1 MSLAPWLDGEL
12 GYRSFGT
19 PGAPRAVFVLRTGDV
34 ATTDPDARVTSGFD
48 VRIVAVGLDAPE
60 LEDPPVFGGQT
71 PAGLTVEA
79 LQALLERE
87 APGATVG
94 LVGERSAGAIALYL
108 AAAMGEVVDR
118 VAIVGVQS
126 PSDPLSRDLRTPLLD
141 ELAAEVL
148 VVVGGD
154 GPAGHGDAHWY
165 VDRLRSGTAEI
176 VHPDEIGSVN
186 GEVTLTSVWA
196 RVLAHVAPGAERR

>member
-19 PGAPRAVFVLRTGDV
+19 PGAPRAVFVLRTGDI

-79 LQALLERE
+79 LKALLERE

-94 LVGERSAGAIALYL
+94 VVGERAAGPIALYL
-108 AAAMGEVVDR
+108 AAAMGGVVDR
-118 VAIVGVQS
+118 VAIVGVES

-141 ELAAEVL
+141 DLAAEVL

-154 GPAGHGDAHWY
+154 GPAGRSDATWY
-165 VDRLRSGTAEI
+165 VDRLRAGTAEI
-176 VHPDEIGSVN
+176 VHPDEIGSVD
-186 GEVTLTSVWA
+186 GQVTLTSVWS

>member
-34 ATTDPDARVTSGFD
+34 ATTDPDTRVTAAFD

-71 PAGLTVEA
+71 PAGLTVDA
-79 LQALLERE
+79 LRELLERE

-94 LVGERSAGAIALYL
+94 LVGEREAGPIAIYL
-108 AAAMGEVVDR
+108 AAAMGPVVDR
-118 VAIVGVQS
+118 LAIVGVAS

-141 ELAAEVL
+141 HLDAEAL
-148 VVVGGD
+148 VIVGGE
-154 GPAGHGDAHWY
+154 GPADAADAEWY
-165 VDRLRSGTAEI
+165 VERMRSARLQVVADDDI
-176 VHPDEIGSVN
+176 ASVN
-186 GEVTLTSVWA
+186 GDITLTSVWPD
-196 RVLAHVAPGAERR
+196 VLAHVAPGAERR

>member
-34 ATTDPDARVTSGFD
+34 STTNPDSRVTSGYD
-48 VRIVAVGLDAPE
+48 VRIIAVGLDAPE

-71 PAGLTVEA
+71 PAALTVDA
-79 LQALLERE
+79 LRELVERE
-87 APGATVG
+87 APGVPVG
-94 LVGERSAGAIALYL
+94 LVGERSAGAIAIYL
-108 AAAMGEVVDR
+108 AAAMGPVVDR
-118 VAIVGVQS
+118 LAIVGVES

-141 ELAAEVL
+141 HLDAEAL
-148 VVVGGD
+148 VIVGGD
-154 GPAGHGDAHWY
+154 GPAATGDAEWY
-165 VDRLRSGTAEI
+165 VERMRSAEMQI
-176 VHPDEIGSVN
+176 VPDDEIGSVN
-186 GEVTLTSVWA
+186 GHVTLTSVWD

>member
-34 ATTDPDARVTSGFD
+34 ATTDPDAGVTSAFD
-48 VRIVAVGLDAPE
+48 VRVVAVGLDAPE

-79 LQALLERE
+79 LRALMERE

-94 LVGERSAGAIALYL
+94 LVGERSAGPIAIYL
-108 AAAMGEVVDR
+108 AAAMGPIVDR
-118 VAIVGVQS
+118 LAIVGVQS

-141 ELAAEVL
+141 HLEAEVL
-148 VVVGGD
+148 VIVGGD
-154 GPAGHGDAHWY
+154 GPADTDDAGWY
-165 VDRLRSGTAEI
+165 TERMRSAEAE
-176 VHPDEIGSVN
+176 VVPADEIASVN
-186 GEVTLTSVWA
+186 GHVTLTSVWE
-196 RVLAHVAPGAERR
+196 RVLAHVAPGTERR

>member
-79 LQALLERE
+79 LRALLERE

-94 LVGERSAGAIALYL
+94 LVGERSAGPIALYL

-118 VAIVGVQS
+118 VAIVGVRS
-126 PSDPLSRDLRTPLLD
+126 PTDALSRDLRTPLLD
-141 ELAAEVL
+141 DLAADVL
-148 VVVGGD
+148 VVVGHD
-154 GPAGHGDAHWY
+154 GPAGQRDAAWY
-165 VDRLRSGTAEI
+165 VDRLRSGAAEVI
-176 VHPDEIGSVN
+176 HPDEIGSVN
-186 GEVTLTSVWA
+186 GEVTLTSVWS
-196 RVLAHVAPGAERR
+196 RVLTHVAPGAERR

>member
-34 ATTDPDARVTSGFD
+34 ATTDPDARVTSAFD

-79 LQALLERE
+79 LRALMERE

-94 LVGERSAGAIALYL
+94 LVGERSAGPIAIYL
-108 AAAMGEVVDR
+108 AAAMGPVVDR
-118 VAIVGVQS
+118 LAIVGVES

-141 ELAAEVL
+141 HLEAEVL
-148 VVVGGD
+148 VIVGGE
-154 GPAGHGDAHWY
+154 GPADADDAGWY
-165 VDRLRSGTAEI
+165 VERMRSADAE
-176 VHPDEIGSVN
+176 VVPADEIASVN
-186 GEVTLTSVWA
+186 GHVTLTSVWE

>member
-34 ATTDPDARVTSGFD
+34 ATTDPDARITSAYD
-48 VRIVAVGLDAPE
+48 VRVVAVGLDAPE

-79 LQALLERE
+79 LRALLERE
-87 APGATVG
+87 APEAKVG
-94 LVGERSAGAIALYL
+94 LVGERSAGPIAIYL
-108 AAAMGEVVDR
+108 AAAMGPIVDR
-118 VAIVGVQS
+118 LAIVGVQS

-141 ELAAEVL
+141 HLDAEVL

-154 GPAGHGDAHWY
+154 GPADTTDADWY
-165 VDRLRSGTAEI
+165 VERMRSAEAEI
-176 VHPDEIGSVN
+176 VPSDEIASVN
-186 GEVTLTSVWA
+186 GHVTLTSVWD

>member
-19 PGAPRAVFVLRTGDV
+19 PGAPRAVFVLRTGDI

-79 LQALLERE
+79 LKALLERE
-87 APGATVG
+87 AAGATVG
-94 LVGERSAGAIALYL
+94 VVGERAAGPIALYL
-108 AAAMGEVVDR
+108 AAAMGGVVDR
-118 VAIVGVQS
+118 VAIVGVES

-141 ELAAEVL
+141 DLAAEVL
-148 VVVGGD
+148 VVVGVD
-154 GPAGHGDAHWY
+154 GPAGRSDATWY
-165 VDRLRSGTAEI
+165 VDRLRAGTAEV
-176 VHPDEIGSVN
+176 VHSDEIGSVD
-186 GEVTLTSVWA
+186 GQVTLTSVWS

>member
-79 LQALLERE
+79 LKALLERE
-87 APGATVG
+87 APGAAVG
-94 LVGERSAGAIALYL
+94 VVGERSAGPIALYL
-108 AAAMGEVVDR
+108 AAAMGGVVDR

-126 PSDPLSRDLRTPLLD
+126 PTDALSRDLRTPLLD
-141 ELAAEVL
+141 DLPAEVL
-148 VVVGGD
+148 VLVGQD
-154 GPAGHGDAHWY
+154 GPAGQGDAAWY
-165 VDRLRSGTAEI
+165 VDRLRSGTAEV
-176 VHPDEIGSVN
+176 VHPDEIDSVN
-186 GEVTLTSVWA
+186 GEVTLTSVWS
-196 RVLAHVAPGAERR
+196 RVLTHVAPGAERR

>member
-19 PGAPRAVFVLRTGDV
+19 PGAPRAVFVLRTGDA
-34 ATTDPDARVTSGFD
+34 ATTDPDARVTSGYD
-48 VRIVAVGLDAPE
+48 VRVVAVGLDAPE

-79 LQALLERE
+79 LRELVDRE

-94 LVGERSAGAIALYL
+94 LVGERSAGPIAIYL
-108 AAAMGEVVDR
+108 AAALGPVVDR
-118 VAIVGVQS
+118 LAIVGVQS

-141 ELAAEVL
+141 HLDAEVL

-154 GPAGHGDAHWY
+154 GPADTGDAGWY
-165 VDRLRSGTAEI
+165 VDRMRSAEAEVVPDAEI
-176 VHPDEIGSVN
+176 TSVN
-186 GEVTLTSVWA
+186 GHVTLTSVWE

>member
-34 ATTDPDARVTSGFD
+34 ATTDPDARVTSGYD
-48 VRIVAVGLDAPE
+48 VRVVAVGLDAPE

-71 PAGLTVEA
+71 PAELTVGA
-79 LQALLERE
+79 LKALLERE

-94 LVGERSAGAIALYL
+94 LVGERAAGPIAIYL
-108 AAAMGEVVDR
+108 AAAMGPTVDR
-118 VAIVGVQS
+118 LAIVGVRS

-141 ELAAEVL
+141 HLDAEVL
-148 VVVGGD
+148 VLVGGD
-154 GPAGHGDAHWY
+154 GPAHADDAEWY
-165 VDRLRSGTAEI
+165 ADRMRSAEAQI
-176 VHPDEIGSVN
+176 VPDDEIGSVN
-186 GEVTLTSVWA
+186 GHVTLTSVWD

>member
-48 VRIVAVGLDAPE
+48 VRIVAIGLDAPE

-79 LQALLERE
+79 LKALLERE
-87 APGATVG
+87 ALGAAVG
-94 LVGERSAGAIALYL
+94 VVGERSAGPIALYL
-108 AAAMGEVVDR
+108 AAAMGGVVDR

-126 PSDPLSRDLRTPLLD
+126 PTDALSRDLRTPLLD
-141 ELAAEVL
+141 DLAADVL
-148 VVVGGD
+148 VLVGQD
-154 GPAGHGDAHWY
+154 GPAGQGDAAWY
-165 VDRLRSGTAEI
+165 VDRLRSGTAEV
-176 VHPDEIGSVN
+176 VHPDEIASVN
-186 GEVTLTSVWA
+186 GEVTLTSVWS
-196 RVLAHVAPGAERR
+196 RVLTHVAPGAERR

>member
-34 ATTDPDARVTSGFD
+34 ATTDPDARVTSGYD
-48 VRIVAVGLDAPE
+48 VRVVAVGLDAPE

-71 PAGLTVEA
+71 PAELTVEA
-79 LQALLERE
+79 LKALMERE

-94 LVGERSAGAIALYL
+94 LVGERSAGPIAIYL
-108 AAAMGEVVDR
+108 AAAMGPIVDR
-118 VAIVGVQS
+118 LAIVGVRS

-141 ELAAEVL
+141 HLDADVL
-148 VVVGGD
+148 VLVGGD
-154 GPAGHGDAHWY
+154 GPAGTGDAEWY
-165 VDRLRSGTAEI
+165 VDRLRSAEAQ
-176 VHPDEIGSVN
+176 VVPDDEIGSVN
-186 GEVTLTSVWA
+186 GHVTLTSVWE
-196 RVLAHVAPGAERR
+196 RVLEHVAPGAERR

>member
-12 GYRSFGT
+12 GYRSFGA

-34 ATTDPDARVTSGFD
+34 ATTDPDARVTSAFD
-48 VRIVAVGLDAPE
+48 VRVVAVGLDAPE

-79 LQALLERE
+79 LRALLERE

-94 LVGERSAGAIALYL
+94 LVGERSAGPIAIYL
-108 AAAMGEVVDR
+108 AAAMGPAVDR
-118 VAIVGVQS
+118 LAIVGVQS

-141 ELAAEVL
+141 HLDAEVL
-148 VVVGGD
+148 VIVGGD
-154 GPAGHGDAHWY
+154 GPADESDADWY
-165 VDRLRSGTAEI
+165 VERMRSAEAE
-176 VHPDEIGSVN
+176 VVPADEIGSVN
-186 GEVTLTSVWA
+186 GHVTLTSVWD
-196 RVLAHVAPGAERR
+196 RVLAHVAPGSQRR

>member
-34 ATTDPDARVTSGFD
+34 ATTDPDAGVTSAFD
-48 VRIVAVGLDAPE
+48 VRVVAVGLDAPE

-79 LQALLERE
+79 LRALMERE

-94 LVGERSAGAIALYL
+94 LVGERSAGAIAIYL
-108 AAAMGEVVDR
+108 AAAMGPIVDR
-118 VAIVGVQS
+118 LAIVGVQS

-141 ELAAEVL
+141 HLEAEVL
-148 VVVGGD
+148 VIVGGD
-154 GPAGHGDAHWY
+154 GPADTDDAGWY
-165 VDRLRSGTAEI
+165 TERMRSAEAE
-176 VHPDEIGSVN
+176 VVSADEIASVN
-186 GEVTLTSVWA
+186 GHVTLTSVWE
-196 RVLAHVAPGAERR
+196 RVLAHVAPGTERR

>member
-34 ATTDPDARVTSGFD
+34 ATTDPDARVTSAFD

-79 LQALLERE
+79 LRALMERE

-94 LVGERSAGAIALYL
+94 LVGERSAGPIAIYL
-108 AAAMGEVVDR
+108 AAAMGPIVDR
-118 VAIVGVQS
+118 LAIVGVQS

-141 ELAAEVL
+141 HLEAEVL
-148 VVVGGD
+148 VIVGGD
-154 GPAGHGDAHWY
+154 GPADTDDAGWY
-165 VDRLRSGTAEI
+165 VERMRSAAAE
-176 VHPDEIGSVN
+176 VVPADEITSIN
-186 GEVTLTSVWA
+186 GHVTLTSVWD

>member
-19 PGAPRAVFVLRTGDV
+19 PGAPRAVFVLRTGDI

-79 LQALLERE
+79 LKALLERE

-94 LVGERSAGAIALYL
+94 VVGERAAGPIALYL
-108 AAAMGEVVDR
+108 AAAMGGVVDR
-118 VAIVGVQS
+118 VAIVGVES

-154 GPAGHGDAHWY
+154 GPAGRSDATWY
-165 VDRLRSGTAEI
+165 VDRLRAGTAEV
-176 VHPDEIGSVN
+176 VHPDQTGSVD
-186 GEVTLTSVWA
+186 GQVTLTSVWS
-196 RVLAHVAPGAERR
+196 RVLAHVAPGTERR

>member
-48 VRIVAVGLDAPE
+48 VRIVAIGLDAPE

-79 LQALLERE
+79 LKALLERE
-87 APGATVG
+87 ALGAVVG
-94 LVGERSAGAIALYL
+94 VVGERSAGPIALYL
-108 AAAMGEVVDR
+108 AAAMGGVVDR

-126 PSDPLSRDLRTPLLD
+126 PTDALSRDLRTPLLD
-141 ELAAEVL
+141 DLAADVL
-148 VVVGGD
+148 VLVGQD
-154 GPAGHGDAHWY
+154 GPAGQGDAAWY
-165 VDRLRSGTAEI
+165 VDRLRSGTAEV
-176 VHPDEIGSVN
+176 VHPDEIASVN
-186 GEVTLTSVWA
+186 GEVTLTSVWS
-196 RVLAHVAPGAERR
+196 RVLTHVAPGAERR

>member
-19 PGAPRAVFVLRTGDV
+19 PGAPRAVFVLRTGDI

-79 LQALLERE
+79 LKALLERE

-94 LVGERSAGAIALYL
+94 VVGERAAGPIALYL
-108 AAAMGEVVDR
+108 AAAMGGVIDR
-118 VAIVGVQS
+118 VAIVGVES

-141 ELAAEVL
+141 DLAAEVL

-154 GPAGHGDAHWY
+154 GPAGRSDATWY
-165 VDRLRSGTAEI
+165 VDRLRAGTAEV
-176 VHPDEIGSVN
+176 VHPDEIGSVD
-186 GEVTLTSVWA
+186 GQVTLTSVWS
-196 RVLAHVAPGAERR
+196 RVLTHVAPGAERR

>member
-34 ATTDPDARVTSGFD
+34 STTDPDASVTSGFD
-48 VRIVAVGLDAPE
+48 VRVVAVGLDAPE

-79 LQALLERE
+79 LRELVARE
-87 APGATVG
+87 APGVTVG
-94 LVGERSAGAIALYL
+94 LVGERSAGAIAIYL
-108 AAAMGEVVDR
+108 AAALGEVVDR
-118 VAIVGVQS
+118 LAIVGVPS
-126 PSDPLSRDLRTPLLD
+126 PNDPLSRDLRTPLLD
-141 ELAAEVL
+141 DLAAEVL

-154 GPAGHGDAHWY
+154 GPADVADANWY
-165 VDRLRSGTAEI
+165 VERMRSAEAEVVPDAEI
-176 VHPDEIGSVN
+176 TSVN
-186 GEVTLTSVWA
+186 NHVTLTTVWE